1 MKKIV
6 SLIIV
11 IVIAV
16 ILAIV
21 SFADESLPENSKLS
35 VGEADEYGNVVTVD
49 NDDVRVVTSPTSEG
63 TITIK
68 YYKKTGDF
76 EIIDVEGEA
85 TIIDDSVR
93 EKQGTGTKEPEKAV
107 RSSVDS
113 E

>member
-6 SLIIV
+6 SLVIV
-11 IVIAV
+11 IVMVV
-16 ILAIV
+16 ILVRV
-21 SFADESLPENSKLS
+21 SFRDESVPENNKLS

-49 NDDVRVVTSPTSEG
+49 NDEVRVVTSPTSEG

-68 YYKKTGDF
+68 YYKKTGDY
-76 EIIDVEGEA
+76 EIIDVEGES

-107 RSSVDS
+107 RPSSDS